1 MRSELAQLGTG
12 AQALVIQILGNAD
25 DAQDGVHDAF
35 ETALGRPGA
44 YDVRKGP
51 LKPCVPAR
59 GSQPLH
65 RHAQASPGT
74 VIYACGRT
82 RMVIEDELQN
92 PAGARSPA
100 IYAYNVYY
108 VK

>member
-12 AQALVIQILGNAD
+12 AQALVIQILGDAD

-65 RHAQASPGT
+65 RMP
-74 VIYACGRT
+74 V
-82 RMVIEDELQN
+82 DELEWSLRTN
-92 PAGARSPA
+92 YKTLPERGLLPYMR
-100 IYAYNVYY
+100 IMYIMLNNVWGR
-108 VK
+108 